1 MDEINEKVNEEFRKQ
16 FKLPIQFMSNDAIT
30 NTYYNY
36 EKIESIAKWIQN
48 KVNFN
53 PTVAIVC
60 GSGLGGIGELIQEKI
75 ILPYTEIPEF
85 PRSTVHG
92 HKGNLIFGTLSG
104 ISVVCMQGRFHP
116 FEGYSLALC
125 AMPIKVFSRLGVKL
139 VILTN
144 AAGGVN
150 PKYNVGDMMVIKD
163 HISFPNLSLS
173 HPLIGPNDERF
184 GPRFLPINNIYNKKL
199 REQLLNCGKELDIH
213 LHEGVYGNIGGPTYE
228 TPSDTRWCL
237 AAGMDSE

>member
-1 MDEINEKVNEEFRKQ
+1 
-16 FKLPIQFMSNDAIT
+16 
-30 NTYYNY
+30 
-36 EKIESIAKWIQN
+36 
-48 KVNFN
+48 
-53 PTVAIVC
+53 
-60 GSGLGGIGELIQEKI
+60 
-75 ILPYTEIPEF
+75 
-85 PRSTVHG
+85 
-92 HKGNLIFGTLSG
+92 
-104 ISVVCMQGRFHP
+104 MQGRFHP

-237 AAGMDSE
+237 AAGMDSVGNFNKIYFKD